1 MYILLHLTFRKH
13 SSILKAYSQYK
24 QHLLPGRGYCMYK
37 PDDLDWK
44 IIQILMKDGRRTSA
58 EISREI
64 GQISARTV
72 TNRIDILTREG
83 IINIRSIVDPAK
95 IGYGVLADVFIEV
108 EPGKLQN
115 VTDELQIFPQISYLA
130 LAIGE
135 MDILISI
142 RARNLDELY
151 EFVIET
157 IGNIPGVRHTK
168 TFPLPV
174 QIKDIT
180 SWIPLEVD
188 TNWDQ

>member
-1 MYILLHLTFRKH
+1 
-13 SSILKAYSQYK
+13 
-24 QHLLPGRGYCMYK
+24 MYK

-180 SWIPLEVD
+180 SWIPLEVE